1 MLLFLIGYMGCG
13 KSSIGRPL
21 AKRLGLKFVDMD
33 TEIERRCGVSVQ
45 QFFADRGEEA
55 FRRLER
61 ELLRELTS
69 AEDTVVAT
77 GGGVPC
83 FFDNMELMNGAGV
96 TVYFKL
102 APEKLAARLEHG
114 KAKRPL
120 LRGKSQQELVEYIR
134 ENLERR
140 EPFYSRARLIVACD
154 SMSDEYVARHVE
166 MYMENSYETCYDRFD
181 TLHAGCMRKIA
192 AGDLSCL
199 EDRLAGAYERQYAA
213 DSYGLSGADGY
224 GSRGRLDQPDG
235 DGSDPFF
242 VR

>member
-1 MLLFLIGYMGCG
+1 MVPTAVQGGRGLKEGIRSMLLFLIGYMGCG

-33 TEIERRCGVSVQ
+33 AEIERRCGVSVQ

-114 KAKRPL
+114 TAKRPL
-120 LRGKSQQELVEYIR
+120 LRGKSQRELVEYIR

-166 MYMENSYETCYDRFD
+166 MYMENS
-181 TLHAGCMRKIA
+181 
-192 AGDLSCL
+192 
-199 EDRLAGAYERQYAA
+199 
-213 DSYGLSGADGY
+213 
-224 GSRGRLDQPDG
+224 QPK
-235 DGSDPFF
+235 
-242 VR
+242 REQL